1 MTPGVSATV
10 VVKGFQGMAAIK
22 QRPLKRGNRGSRV
35 SGFTVSCHVAP
46 GRSEARA
53 SCRRHRVASIRAL
66 AAKTVLRIGDKFAG
80 SPTCAEAP
88 ALIRD
93 RGESVAHGDD
103 GVGVRGAA
111 LHCVLARRYMQRGD
125 SGKKRAKLDTRFTF
139 RRQESLTVTESRD
152 P

>member
-1 MTPGVSATV
+1 M
-10 VVKGFQGMAAIK
+10 
-22 QRPLKRGNRGSRV
+22 
-35 SGFTVSCHVAP
+35 
-46 GRSEARA
+46 
-53 SCRRHRVASIRAL
+53 SIRAL

-111 LHCVLARRYMQRGD
+111 LRGLTIRPVPRIRIGRDCRFEFPLRPLRR
-125 SGKKRAKLDTRFTF
+125 DTR
-139 RRQESLTVTESRD
+139 LIA
-152 P
+152 

>member
-1 MTPGVSATV
+1 MLKAFKAWPRSNSGHLSAETQARE
-10 VVKGFQGMAAIK
+10 FQALLSLATWRRADRK
-22 QRPLKRGNRGSRV
+22 
-35 SGFTVSCHVAP
+35 
-46 GRSEARA
+46 RA

>member
-1 MTPGVSATV
+1 M
-10 VVKGFQGMAAIK
+10 
-22 QRPLKRGNRGSRV
+22 
-35 SGFTVSCHVAP
+35 
-46 GRSEARA
+46 
-53 SCRRHRVASIRAL
+53 
-66 AAKTVLRIGDKFAG
+66 LRIGDKFAG

-125 SGKKRAKLDTRFTF
+125 SGKKLAKLDARFTF